1 MLAVRGT
8 LPTHIASAS
17 AGFGVAHAVAKAI
30 VRARARLVVAARP
43 ASPFVIAS
51 ALPDDVVTAPM
62 AVAVAVL
69 AARQRHVGACRTDP
83 SAVTRTLARGEAAI
97 TAAGTLDAA
106 TDCRTREVHGG
117 GIQLWM
123 THPID
128 RPLRRGD
135 VVMQRVQGRK
145 KVHDG
150 HRVAGQV
157 GFTRGDFGEVKEV
170 PSRFAVHPKDPVVGL
185 PAATVEADDFSHFER

>member
-1 MLAVRGT
+1 
-8 LPTHIASAS
+8 
-17 AGFGVAHAVAKAI
+17 
-30 VRARARLVVAARP
+30 
-43 ASPFVIAS
+43 
-51 ALPDDVVTAPM
+51 
-62 AVAVAVL
+62 
-69 AARQRHVGACRTDP
+69 
-83 SAVTRTLARGEAAI
+83 
-97 TAAGTLDAA
+97 
-106 TDCRTREVHGG
+106 
-117 GIQLWM
+117 M

-145 KVHDG
+145 KVNDG